1 MVNMGPQGP
10 VIFPNNNTV
19 IYGVSAPLQLYVQAT
34 ATTEDTLTSMDATS
48 VTGPGGTFYPSVA
61 DPYVTRMVVANDQM
75 NRVIAGWHMADDG
88 TMSKVWE
95 TDRYRS
101 SAGSSI
107 AADQGHLYIDD
118 LRCAEAD
125 SDCRTFLIVLDVT
138 SGEQLAEIEVAGTT
152 PTLGQIFLGDDS
164 VYFTSSEAGKGGGF
178 ITRVSA
184 G

>member
-1 MVNMGPQGP
+1 
-10 VIFPNNNTV
+10 
-19 IYGVSAPLQLYVQAT
+19 
-34 ATTEDTLTSMDATS
+34 
-48 VTGPGGTFYPSVA
+48 VA

-88 TMSKVWE
+88 TMSKRWE

-107 AADQGHLYIDD
+107 ASDQGHLYIDD
-118 LRCAEAD
+118 LRCD
-125 SDCRTFLIVLDVT
+125 DGGSDCRYFLIVLDVT
-138 SGEQLAEIEVAGTT
+138 SGEQLAAIEVAGTT
-152 PTLGQIFLGDDS
+152 PILGQSFLGRDD
-164 VYFTSSEAGKGGGF
+164 VYFISSEASKAGGF